1 MDSGRK
7 KDEAIEKLDVI
18 WRKVSRSN
26 VSGFQ
31 NIILRHILGEKQDG
45 IDIKMVSY
53 LTDSPHATPDKL
65 YSYLVGGLR
74 KLITYA
80 YIGVE
85 KDSILRQEYED
96 KVKRLQA
103 ELDNKDRLIEEY
115 RNQRPAHQIKI
126 KREVEYVVD
135 NEEITRL
142 ENELRTVKAQRDD
155 WKNRYYELKGHNSDI
170 DLSKYV
176 DMGLYTETLSENSK
190 LQQANS
196 TLLSEKS
203 KQQSDITSLKGQLAD
218 TSTQLKDL
226 KKYEK
231 KVLPILRKSAYQ
243 QQYQG
248 KCITLEPSQ
257 IETIVRKY
265 LNGLSPYKIS
275 KEMGISKTSINMI
288 VRCEYKAEQSLDK
301 ILKALHQVNKEGNW
315 GGEKQDKLNGL
326 IQVYESSLS
335 TVRALNKIKNK
346 EIKDGIQSL
355 EDYVSWVED
364 KNDYSDYIEDTEC

>member
-1 MDSGRK
+1 MDNGRK

-96 KVKRLQA
+96 KVRRLQS
-103 ELDNKDRLIEEY
+103 ELENKDRLIEEY

-126 KREVEYVVD
+126 KKEIEYVVD
-135 NEEITRL
+135 NEEIERL
-142 ENELRTVKAQRDD
+142 QDELNQLKAQRDD
-155 WKNRYYELKGHNSDI
+155 WKNRYYELKGHSSDI

-176 DMGLYTETLSENSK
+176 DMGLYTEFMTNNTK
-190 LQQANS
+190 
-196 TLLSEKS
+196 
-203 KQQSDITSLKGQLAD
+203 
-218 TSTQLKDL
+218 L
-226 KKYEK
+226 KK
-231 KVLPILRKSAYQ
+231 V
-243 QQYQG
+243 
-248 KCITLEPSQ
+248 
-257 IETIVRKY
+257 
-265 LNGLSPYKIS
+265 
-275 KEMGISKTSINMI
+275 
-288 VRCEYKAEQSLDK
+288 
-301 ILKALHQVNKEGNW
+301 
-315 GGEKQDKLNGL
+315 KL
-326 IQVYESSLS
+326 
-335 TVRALNKIKNK
+335 
-346 EIKDGIQSL
+346 
-355 EDYVSWVED
+355 
-364 KNDYSDYIEDTEC
+364 C